1 VQDMQQRGQSSGVD
15 LPASLFEEPARR
27 RVHLGLLVAEII
39 AQNKLQAEEDKLREV
54 IAEFAESYED
64 PQEVIDYYMQDQNA
78 RKSIENLVLENEVV
92 DWALGQVEVNDETKS
107 FSEVMENRT

>member
-1 VQDMQQRGQSSGVD
+1 MQQRGQRSTVD
-15 LPASLFEEPARR
+15 LPASMFADQARR

-39 AQNKLQAEEDKLREV
+39 NEQKLSASDEQLRET

-78 RKSIENLVLENEVV
+78 RKSIENLVLENLVV
-92 DWALGQVEVNDETKS
+92 EWAVGQMQVTDEAKS
-107 FSEVMENRT
+107 FSEVMDNRD